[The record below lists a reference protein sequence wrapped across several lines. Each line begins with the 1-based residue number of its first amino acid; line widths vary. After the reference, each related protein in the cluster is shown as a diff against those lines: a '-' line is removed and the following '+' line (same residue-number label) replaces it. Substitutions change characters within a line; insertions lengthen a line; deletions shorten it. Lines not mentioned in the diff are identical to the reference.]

1 MRLIF
6 SLVALLGGIVLFG
19 MLVVPYQP
27 GLREWYIQTA
37 CPYLDQM
44 SRDICAAARREA
56 GDKAALRS
64 PVTIGQGSS

>member
-1 MRLIF
+1 MRLLMT
-6 SLVALLGGIVLFG
+6 LVALVGGIVLFG
-19 MLVVPYQP
+19 MLVAPYQP

-56 GDKAALRS
+56 GDKAAVAPQA
-64 PVTIGQGSS
+64 PVRGG